1 MDDADRS
8 RVRRALSNV
17 RLGTRFCSFWK
28 KERDSQLAKKSMGPI
43 TLKRSLVAELL
54 ILAVFAALLL
64 RVLLIQ
70 TLDFEKYQAK
80 VIDQLTVE
88 SAVDADR
95 GNIYDRQGRLLATNV
110 TAYRIFIA
118 PRTIQ
123 AVQEENYGAGGTQ
136 QAQLIATGLSQI
148 LKDVSYDYI
157 MKQTT
162 YTTKL
167 DRTVARNV
175 DEETAEEIRAFI
187 QKNKLNTQVYL
198 EAVSIRYYPYGS
210 LASHLIGFTSS
221 DGEGLYGIEYQYND
235 QLKGT
240 PGKYITARDTYGN
253 EMPYRYSSYIE
264 AIDGC
269 DVYTTIDATVQAIL
283 EEQLN
288 ATRIESGALNRVC
301 GIVMDVETS
310 EILAM
315 ATSPG
320 FDLNNAWE
328 LDEASLEQLR
338 TSGFDED
345 SEEYSDLS
353 RDLLLNMWANKAIT
367 EIYIPGSTF
376 KIITGSV
383 SLEEK
388 ISNLNES
395 FTCLGSLNVLG
406 TKIRCHKTEGHGTLT
421 FAGGIQQSCN
431 PIMMTLGLRLGTD
444 TFYQYVEAFGYMERT
459 GIDLPGE
466 AKGIFFNESTY
477 STIDLAVTSFG
488 QNFKVTPIQQ
498 LNAICAVANGGQL
511 MTPHVVS
518 EIIDPDG
525 KTVYEADVTAKRR
538 VISEPVCKTVSE
550 ILEEGVSGNGGAK
563 NAYVLGYRVAAKT
576 GTSEKVGD
584 DKEARIASTVAYAP
598 ADDPKIAVIIM
609 VDEPT
614 IGSRYGSTAAAPYV
628 GNVMEQVLPYLGV
641 EAVYTDEELEKMAV
655 AVPNLNY
662 WSVAL
667 ATNYLDSLGLDYEII
682 GDGNYITSQV
692 PASGVSM
699 EKVNGRVM
707 LYTGKQKSK
716 ATILVPNLV
725 GKTAV
730 AANSM
735 VINAGLN
742 IKIEGTKN
750 YLSGTGAT
758 VVTQSPAAG
767 TVVARGEVVTVTFRY
782 LDDEEIAPGV

>member
-1 MDDADRS
+1 M
-8 RVRRALSNV
+8 
-17 RLGTRFCSFWK
+17 
-28 KERDSQLAKKSMGPI
+28 AKKSMGPI
-43 TLKRSLVAELL
+43 TLKRSLVVELL
-54 ILAVFAALLL
+54 MLAVFIALLL

-70 TLDFEKYQAK
+70 TLDFEKYQSK

-110 TAYRIFIA
+110 TAYRVFIA

-123 AVQEENYGAGGTQ
+123 TVQEEEYGAEGTQ
-136 QAQLIATGLSQI
+136 QAQLIAAGLSEI
-148 LKDVSYDYI
+148 LEDVTYDFI
-157 MKQTT
+157 MEQTT

-187 QKNKLNTQVYL
+187 KDNKLNTQVYL

-264 AIDGC
+264 AIDGS
-269 DVYTTIDATVQAIL
+269 DVYSTIDATVQAIL
-283 EEQLN
+283 EEQLA

-320 FDLNNAWE
+320 FDLNDAWT
-328 LDEASLEQLR
+328 LDEDSMKKLLE
-338 TSGFDED
+338 SGYAED
-345 SEEYSDLS
+345 SEEYTTLS
-353 RDLLLNMWANKAIT
+353 RDLLLGMWANKAIT

-388 ISNLNES
+388 ISNINES

-406 TKIRCHKTEGHGTLT
+406 TKIRCHKTEGHGHLT

-431 PIMMTLGLRLGTD
+431 PIMMTLGLRLGTE

-518 EIIDPDG
+518 KVVDTDG
-525 KTVYEADVTAKRR
+525 KTVYEADVTAKRQ
-538 VISEPVCKTVSE
+538 VVSEDVCKTVSE

-598 ADDPKIAVIIM
+598 ADDPKVAVIIM

-628 GNVMEQVLPYLGV
+628 GNVLEQILPYLGV
-641 EAVYTDEELEKMAV
+641 EAVYSDAELEKMAV
-655 AVPNLNY
+655 TVPNLNY
-662 WSVAL
+662 WSIAL
-667 ATNYLDSLGLDYEII
+667 STNYLDSLGLSYEIV
-682 GDGNYITSQV
+682 GDGSYVTGQV
-692 PASGVSM
+692 PASGTSM
-699 EKVNGRVM
+699 EKADGRVI
-707 LYTGKQKSK
+707 LYTGKEKPAQ
-716 ATILVPNLV
+716 TVTVPNLL

-758 VVTQSPAAG
+758 VVSQSPAAG
-767 TVVARGEVVTVTFRY
+767 TVVAKGEVVTVTFRY
-782 LDDEEIAPGV
+782 LDDEDIAPGV

>member
-1 MDDADRS
+1 M
-8 RVRRALSNV
+8 SNI
-17 RLGTRFCSFWK
+17 RLGTRFCSFT
-28 KERDSQLAKKSMGPI
+28 KEREGYGVANKPTGPI
-43 TLKRSLVAELL
+43 TLKRGVVVELL
-54 ILAVFAALLL
+54 MLAVFAALLL

-70 TLDFEKYQAK
+70 TLDFEKYQSK

-88 SAVDADR
+88 SAVAADR
-95 GNIYDRQGRLLATNV
+95 GNIYDRQGRILATNV
-110 TAYRIFIA
+110 TAYRVFIA
-118 PRTIQ
+118 PRSIQ
-123 AVQEENYGAGGTQ
+123 TVQEENYGQGGTQ
-136 QAQLIATGLSQI
+136 QAQMIAAGLSEI
-148 LKDVSYDYI
+148 LEGVSYDYI
-157 MKQTT
+157 MEQTT
-162 YTTKL
+162 YTDKL

-175 DEETAEEIRAFI
+175 DEETAERVRAFV
-187 QKNKLNTQVYL
+187 KDNKLNTQVYL

-221 DGEGLYGIEYQYND
+221 DGEGLYGVEYQYNT

-264 AIDGC
+264 AIDGS
-269 DVYTTIDATVQAIL
+269 DVYLTMDATVQAIL
-283 EEQLN
+283 EEQLE

-301 GIVMDVETS
+301 GIVMDVNTS

-320 FDLNNAWE
+320 FDLNNAWK
-328 LDEASLEQLR
+328 LDEDSVKKLAE
-338 TSGFDED
+338 SGLAEN
-345 SEEYSDLS
+345 SEEYSTLS

-376 KIITGSV
+376 KIVTGSI

-388 ISNLNES
+388 ISNLAET

-406 TKIRCHKTEGHGTLT
+406 TRIRCHKTEGHGVLT

-431 PIMMTLGLRLGTD
+431 PIMMTLGLRIGTEK
-444 TFYQYVEAFGYMERT
+444 FYQYVEAFGYMERT

-488 QNFKVTPIQQ
+488 QNFKVTPLQQ
-498 LNAICAVANGGQL
+498 IAAISAVANGGSL

-518 EIIDPDG
+518 TVVDPDG
-525 KTVYEADVTAKRR
+525 KTVYEADVTAKRQ
-538 VISEPVCKTVSE
+538 VVSEEVCKTVSQ

-576 GTSEKVGD
+576 GTSEKVGE

-598 ADDPKIAVIIM
+598 ADDPQVAVIII

-628 GNVMEQVLPYLGV
+628 GNVMEQILPYLGV
-641 EAVYTDEELEKMAV
+641 EAVYSDEELEKMAIT
-655 AVPNLNY
+655 VPNLNY

-667 ATNYLDSLGLDYEII
+667 ASNYLDSLGVGYEVV
-682 GDGNYITSQV
+682 GDGNYITGQV
-692 PASGVSM
+692 PASGTAM
-699 EKVNGRVM
+699 EKVNGKVI
-707 LYTGKQKSK
+707 LYTGKQKPSE
-716 ATILVPNLV
+716 TVMVPDLM

-758 VVTQSPAAG
+758 VVAQSPAAG
-767 TVVARGEVVTVTFRY
+767 SAVAKGEVVTVTFRY
-782 LDDEEIAPGV
+782 LEDEDIAPAT

>member
-1 MDDADRS
+1 
-8 RVRRALSNV
+8 
-17 RLGTRFCSFWK
+17 
-28 KERDSQLAKKSMGPI
+28 MGPI
-43 TLKRSLVAELL
+43 TLKRGLVVELL
-54 ILAVFAALLL
+54 MLAVFAALLL
-64 RVLLIQ
+64 RVLLLQ
-70 TLDFEKYQAK
+70 TVDFEKYQSK

-110 TAYRIFIA
+110 TAYRVFIA
-118 PRTIQ
+118 PRSIQ
-123 AVQEENYGAGGTQ
+123 TVQEEKYGKGGNQ
-136 QAQLIATGLSQI
+136 QAQLIATGLSEI
-148 LKDVSYDYI
+148 LEDVSYEHV

-162 YTTKL
+162 YVDKL

-175 DEETAEEIRAFI
+175 DEETAEKIRAFV
-187 QKNKLNTQVYL
+187 KENELNTQVYL
-198 EAVSIRYYPYGS
+198 EALSIRYYPYGS
-210 LASHLIGFTSS
+210 LACHLIGFTSS
-221 DGEGLYGIEYQYND
+221 DGDGLYGIEYQYND

-253 EMPYRYSSYIE
+253 EMPYRYSSFIE
-264 AIDGC
+264 AIDGD
-269 DVYTTIDATVQAIL
+269 DVYTTIDAVIQAIL

-320 FDLNNAWE
+320 FDLNDAWT
-328 LDEASLEQLR
+328 LDEDSLKKLAQ
-338 TSGFDED
+338 SGLAED
-345 SEEYSDLS
+345 SEEYSNLN
-353 RDLLLNMWANKAIT
+353 RDLLLSMWANKAIT

-376 KIITGSV
+376 KIVTGAV

-388 ISNLNES
+388 ISQINES
-395 FTCLGSLNVLG
+395 FTCYGSLNVLG

-431 PIMMTLGLRLGTD
+431 PIMMTLGLRLGTE

-466 AKGIFFNESTY
+466 AKGLFFNEATY

-488 QNFKVTPIQQ
+488 QNFKVTPLQQ
-498 LNAICAVANGGQL
+498 INAICAVANGGSL

-518 EIIDPDG
+518 RVADPNG
-525 KTVYEADVTAKRR
+525 KTVYEADVTAKRQ
-538 VISEPVCKTVSE
+538 VISEEVCKTVSQ

-576 GTSEKVGD
+576 GTSEKVGE

-598 ADDPKIAVIIM
+598 ADDPKVAVIII

-641 EAVYTDEELEKMAV
+641 EAVYSDAELEKMAIT
-655 AVPNLNY
+655 VPNLNY

-667 ATNYLDSLGLDYEII
+667 ASNYLDSLGVSYEFV
-682 GDGNYITSQV
+682 GDGNYVTGQV
-692 PASGVSM
+692 PASGAAM
-699 EKVNGRVM
+699 EKANGHVI
-707 LYTGKQKSK
+707 LYTGKQKPTESV
-716 ATILVPNLV
+716 TVPNLV

-758 VVTQSPAAG
+758 VVSQSPAAG
-767 TVVARGEVVTVTFRY
+767 SVVARGEVVTVTFRY
-782 LDDEEIAPGV
+782 LDDEDIAPGV

>member
-1 MDDADRS
+1 
-8 RVRRALSNV
+8 
-17 RLGTRFCSFWK
+17 
-28 KERDSQLAKKSMGPI
+28 MGPI
-43 TLKRSLVAELL
+43 TLKRGLVVELL
-54 ILAVFAALLL
+54 MLAVFAALLL
-64 RVLLIQ
+64 RVLLLQ
-70 TLDFEKYQAK
+70 TVDFEKYQSK

-110 TAYRIFIA
+110 TAYRVFIA
-118 PRTIQ
+118 PRSIQ
-123 AVQEENYGAGGTQ
+123 TVQEEKYGKGGNQ
-136 QAQLIATGLSQI
+136 QAQLIATGLSEI
-148 LKDVSYDYI
+148 LEDVSYEHV

-162 YTTKL
+162 YVDKL

-175 DEETAEEIRAFI
+175 DEETAEKIRAFV
-187 QKNKLNTQVYL
+187 KENELNTQVYL
-198 EAVSIRYYPYGS
+198 EALSIRYYPYGS
-210 LASHLIGFTSS
+210 LACHLIGFTSS
-221 DGEGLYGIEYQYND
+221 DGDGLYGIEYQYND

-253 EMPYRYSSYIE
+253 EMPYRYSSFIE
-264 AIDGC
+264 AIDGD
-269 DVYTTIDATVQAIL
+269 DVYTTIDAVIQAIL

-320 FDLNNAWE
+320 FDLNDAWT
-328 LDEASLEQLR
+328 LDEDSLKKLAQ
-338 TSGFDED
+338 SGLAED
-345 SEEYSDLS
+345 SEEYSNLN
-353 RDLLLNMWANKAIT
+353 RDLLLSMWANKAIT

-376 KIITGSV
+376 KIVTGAV

-388 ISNLNES
+388 ISQINES
-395 FTCLGSLNVLG
+395 FTCYGSLNVLG

-431 PIMMTLGLRLGTD
+431 PIMMTLGLRLGTE

-466 AKGIFFNESTY
+466 AKGLFFNEATY

-488 QNFKVTPIQQ
+488 QNFKVTPLQQ
-498 LNAICAVANGGQL
+498 INAICAVANGGSL

-518 EIIDPDG
+518 RVADPNG
-525 KTVYEADVTAKRR
+525 KTVYEANVTAKRQ
-538 VISEPVCKTVSE
+538 VISEEVCKTVSQ

-576 GTSEKVGD
+576 GTSEKVGE

-598 ADDPKIAVIIM
+598 ADDPKVAVIIM

-641 EAVYTDEELEKMAV
+641 EAVYSDAELEKMAIT
-655 AVPNLNY
+655 VPNLNY

-667 ATNYLDSLGLDYEII
+667 ASNYLDSLGVSYEFV
-682 GDGNYITSQV
+682 GDGNYVTGQV
-692 PASGVSM
+692 PASGAAM
-699 EKVNGRVM
+699 EKANGHVI
-707 LYTGKQKSK
+707 LYTGKQKPTESV
-716 ATILVPNLV
+716 TVPNLV

-758 VVTQSPAAG
+758 VVSQSPAAG
-767 TVVARGEVVTVTFRY
+767 SVVARGEVVTVTFRY
-782 LDDEEIAPGV
+782 LDDEDIAPGV

>member
-1 MDDADRS
+1 M
-8 RVRRALSNV
+8 
-17 RLGTRFCSFWK
+17 
-28 KERDSQLAKKSMGPI
+28 AKKSMGPI
-43 TLKRSLVAELL
+43 TLKRSLVVELL
-54 ILAVFAALLL
+54 MLAVFIALLL

-70 TLDFEKYQAK
+70 TLDFEKYQSK

-110 TAYRIFIA
+110 TAYRVFIA

-123 AVQEENYGAGGTQ
+123 TVQEEEYGAEGTQ
-136 QAQLIATGLSQI
+136 QAQLIAAGLSEI
-148 LKDVSYDYI
+148 LEDVTYDFI
-157 MKQTT
+157 MEQTT

-187 QKNKLNTQVYL
+187 KDNKLNTQVYL

-264 AIDGC
+264 AIDGSN
-269 DVYTTIDATVQAIL
+269 VYSTIDATVQAIL
-283 EEQLN
+283 EEQLA

-320 FDLNNAWE
+320 FDLNDAWT
-328 LDEASLEQLR
+328 LDEDSMKKLLE
-338 TSGFDED
+338 SGYAED
-345 SEEYSDLS
+345 SEEYTTLS
-353 RDLLLNMWANKAIT
+353 RDLLLGMWANKAIT

-388 ISNLNES
+388 ISNINES

-406 TKIRCHKTEGHGTLT
+406 TKIRCHKTEGHGHLT

-431 PIMMTLGLRLGTD
+431 PIMMTLGLRLGTE

-518 EIIDPDG
+518 KVVDTDG
-525 KTVYEADVTAKRR
+525 KTVYEADVTAKRQ
-538 VISEPVCKTVSE
+538 VVSEDVCKTVSE

-598 ADDPKIAVIIM
+598 ADDPKVAVIIM

-628 GNVMEQVLPYLGV
+628 GNVLEQILPYLGV
-641 EAVYTDEELEKMAV
+641 EAVYSDAELEKMAV
-655 AVPNLNY
+655 TVPNLNY
-662 WSVAL
+662 WSIAL
-667 ATNYLDSLGLDYEII
+667 STNYLDSLGLSYEIV
-682 GDGNYITSQV
+682 GDGSYVTGQV
-692 PASGVSM
+692 PASGTSM
-699 EKVNGRVM
+699 ERADGRVI
-707 LYTGKQKSK
+707 LYTGKEKPAQ
-716 ATILVPNLV
+716 TVTVPNLL

-758 VVTQSPAAG
+758 VVSQSPAAG
-767 TVVARGEVVTVTFRY
+767 TVVAKGEVVTVTFRY
-782 LDDEEIAPGV
+782 LDDEDIAPGV

>member
-1 MDDADRS
+1 M
-8 RVRRALSNV
+8 
-17 RLGTRFCSFWK
+17 
-28 KERDSQLAKKSMGPI
+28 AKKSMGPI
-43 TLKRSLVAELL
+43 TLKRSLVVELL
-54 ILAVFAALLL
+54 MLAVFIALLL

-70 TLDFEKYQAK
+70 TLDFEKYQSK

-88 SAVDADR
+88 SAVAADR

-110 TAYRIFIA
+110 TAYRVFIA

-123 AVQEENYGAGGTQ
+123 TVQEEEYGAEGTQ
-136 QAQLIATGLSQI
+136 QAQLIAAGLSEI
-148 LKDVSYDYI
+148 LEDVTYDFI
-157 MKQTT
+157 MEQTT

-187 QKNKLNTQVYL
+187 KDNKLNTQVYL

-264 AIDGC
+264 AIDGS
-269 DVYTTIDATVQAIL
+269 DVYSTIDATVQAIL
-283 EEQLN
+283 EEQLA

-301 GIVMDVETS
+301 GIVMDVKTS

-320 FDLNNAWE
+320 FDLNDAWT
-328 LDEASLEQLR
+328 LDEDSMKKLLE
-338 TSGFDED
+338 SGYAED
-345 SEEYSDLS
+345 SEEYTALS
-353 RDLLLNMWANKAIT
+353 RDLLLGMWANKAIT

-388 ISNLNES
+388 ISNINES

-406 TKIRCHKTEGHGTLT
+406 TKIRCHKTEGHGHLT

-431 PIMMTLGLRLGTD
+431 PIMMTLGLRLGTE

-518 EIIDPDG
+518 KVVDTDG
-525 KTVYEADVTAKRR
+525 KTVYEADVTAKRQ
-538 VISEPVCKTVSE
+538 VVSEDVCKTVSE

-584 DKEARIASTVAYAP
+584 NKEARIASTVAYAP
-598 ADDPKIAVIIM
+598 ADDPKVAVIIM

-628 GNVMEQVLPYLGV
+628 GNVLEQILPYLGV
-641 EAVYTDEELEKMAV
+641 EAVYSDAELEKMAV
-655 AVPNLNY
+655 TVPNLNY
-662 WSVAL
+662 WSIAL
-667 ATNYLDSLGLDYEII
+667 STNYLDSLGLSYEIV
-682 GDGNYITSQV
+682 GDGSYVTGQV
-692 PASGVSM
+692 PASGTSM
-699 EKVNGRVM
+699 EKADGRVI
-707 LYTGKQKSK
+707 LYTGKEKPAQ
-716 ATILVPNLV
+716 TVTVPNLL

-758 VVTQSPAAG
+758 VVSQSPAAG
-767 TVVARGEVVTVTFRY
+767 TVVAKGEVVTVTFRY
-782 LDDEEIAPGV
+782 LDDEDIAPGV

>member
-1 MDDADRS
+1 MAKRS
-8 RVRRALSNV
+8 
-17 RLGTRFCSFWK
+17 LGP
-28 KERDSQLAKKSMGPI
+28 G
-43 TLKRSLVAELL
+43 TLKRSLVVELL
-54 ILAVFAALLL
+54 MLAVFAALLI
-64 RVLLIQ
+64 RVLLLQ
-70 TLDFEKYQAK
+70 TVDFEKYQSK

-88 SAVDADR
+88 SSVKADR
-95 GNIYDRQGRLLATNV
+95 GNIYDRAGRLLATNV
-110 TAYRIFIA
+110 TAYRVFIA
-118 PRTIQ
+118 PRSIE
-123 AVQEENYGAGGTQ
+123 AVQEEKYGKGGTQ
-136 QAQLIATGLSQI
+136 QAQLIATGLSEI
-148 LKDVSYDYI
+148 LEDVTYDYV
-157 MKQTT
+157 MTQTT

-175 DEETAEEIRAFI
+175 DEETAEKIRAFI
-187 QKNKLNTQVYL
+187 NENELNTQVYL
-198 EAVSIRYYPYGS
+198 EALSIRYYPYGS
-210 LASHLIGFTSS
+210 LACHLIGFTSS
-221 DGEGLYGIEYQYND
+221 DGEGLYGIEYQYNE

-253 EMPYRYSSYIE
+253 EMPYRYSSFIE
-264 AIDGC
+264 AIDGD
-269 DVYTTIDATVQAIL
+269 DVYSTIDAAVQAIL

-288 ATRIESGALNRVC
+288 ATRIESGAKNRVC

-310 EILAM
+310 EVLAM

-320 FDLNNAWE
+320 FDLNDAWA
-328 LDEASLEQLR
+328 L
-338 TSGFDED
+338 DED
-345 SEEYSDLS
+345 SLKALAESGYAEGSDEYNTLN
-353 RDLLLNMWANKAIT
+353 RDLLLSMWANKAIT

-376 KIITGSV
+376 KIITAAT

-388 ISNLNES
+388 ISHVNES

-406 TKIRCHKTEGHGTLT
+406 TKIRCHKTEGHGVLT

-466 AKGIFFNESTY
+466 AKGIFFREDSY

-498 LNAICAVANGGQL
+498 LNAICAVANGGEL

-518 EIIDPDG
+518 KIVDVGG
-525 KTVYEADVTAKRR
+525 KTVYEADVTAKRQ
-538 VISEPVCKTVSE
+538 VVSEDVCKTVSQ

-598 ADDPKIAVIIM
+598 ADDPKVAVIIM

-614 IGSRYGSTAAAPYV
+614 LGSRYGSTAAAPYV
-628 GNVMEQVLPYLGV
+628 ANVMEQILPYLGV
-641 EAVYTDEELEKMAV
+641 EAVYSDAELEKMAV
-655 AVPNLNY
+655 TVPNLNY
-662 WSVAL
+662 WTVAL
-667 ATNYLDSLGLDYEII
+667 SANYLESLGLEYEVV
-682 GDGNYITSQV
+682 GDGKYVTAQT
-692 PASGVSM
+692 PASGAAV
-699 EKVNGRVM
+699 EKANGRVI
-707 LYTGKQKSK
+707 LYTGSEKPKE
-716 ATILVPNLV
+716 TIVVPDLV

-758 VVTQSPAAG
+758 VVSQSPAKG
-767 TVVARGEVVTVTFRY
+767 TVVSRGEVVTVTFRY
-782 LDDEEIAPGV
+782 LNDEELAPGVE

>member
-1 MDDADRS
+1 M
-8 RVRRALSNV
+8 
-17 RLGTRFCSFWK
+17 
-28 KERDSQLAKKSMGPI
+28 AKKSMGPV
-43 TLKRSLVAELL
+43 TLKRGLVVELL
-54 ILAVFAALLL
+54 ILAVFIALLL
-64 RVLLIQ
+64 RVLLLQ
-70 TLDFEKYQAK
+70 TVDFEKYQSK

-88 SAVDADR
+88 SAVAADR

-110 TAYRIFIA
+110 TAYRVFIA
-118 PRTIQ
+118 PRSIQ
-123 AVQEENYGAGGTQ
+123 TVQEEKYGAEGTQ
-136 QAQLIATGLSQI
+136 QAQLIAAGLSEI
-148 LKDVSYDYI
+148 LEDVSYDFI

-175 DEETAEEIRAFI
+175 DEETAEKIRAFV
-187 QKNKLNTQVYL
+187 KDNKLNTQVYL
-198 EAVSIRYYPYGS
+198 EALSIRYYPYGS
-210 LASHLIGFTSS
+210 LACHLIGFTSS
-221 DGEGLYGIEYQYND
+221 DGEGLYGVEYQYND

-240 PGKYITARDTYGN
+240 PGKYVTARDTYGN

-264 AIDGC
+264 AIDGNH
-269 DVYTTIDATVQAIL
+269 VYTTIDAMIQAIL
-283 EEQLN
+283 EEQL
-288 ATRIESGALNRVC
+288 ATARIESGALNRVC

-320 FDLNNAWE
+320 FDLNDAWT
-328 LDEASLEQLR
+328 LDEDSLKKLAQ
-338 TSGFDED
+338 SGLAED
-345 SEEYSDLS
+345 SEEYSALS

-376 KIITGSV
+376 KIVTGAV

-388 ISNLNES
+388 ISQINET

-431 PIMMTLGLRLGTD
+431 PIMMTLGMRIGTEA
-444 TFYQYVEAFGYMERT
+444 FYQYVEAFGYMERT

-466 AKGIFFNESTY
+466 AKGLFFDEATY

-488 QNFKVTPIQQ
+488 QNFKVTPLQQ
-498 LNAICAVANGGQL
+498 INAICAVANGGSL

-518 EIIDPDG
+518 YIEDVNG
-525 KTVYEADVTAKRR
+525 KRVYEAQVTAKRQ
-538 VISEPVCKTVSE
+538 VVSEEVCKTVSQ

-576 GTSEKVGD
+576 GTSEKVGE

-598 ADDPKIAVIIM
+598 ADDPKVAVIIM

-614 IGSRYGSTAAAPYV
+614 VGSRYGSTAAAPYV
-628 GNVMEQVLPYLGV
+628 GNVMEQILPYLGV
-641 EAVYTDEELEKMAV
+641 EAVYSDAELEKMAIT
-655 AVPNLNY
+655 VPNLNY

-667 ATNYLDSLGLDYEII
+667 ASNYLDSLGISYEFV
-682 GDGNYITSQV
+682 GDGNYITSQI
-692 PASGVSM
+692 PASGTAM
-699 EKVNGRVM
+699 EKANGHVI
-707 LYTGKQKSK
+707 LYTGKQKPQE
-716 ATILVPNLV
+716 TVTVPNLI

-735 VINAGLN
+735 LINAGLN

-758 VVTQSPAAG
+758 VVSQSPAAG
-767 TVVARGEVVTVTFRY
+767 TVVSRGEVVTVTFRY
-782 LDDEEIAPGV
+782 LDDEDIAPGV

>member
-1 MDDADRS
+1 M
-8 RVRRALSNV
+8 
-17 RLGTRFCSFWK
+17 
-28 KERDSQLAKKSMGPI
+28 AKKSLGPV

-54 ILAVFAALLL
+54 ILAIFAVLLIRVF
-64 RVLLIQ
+64 LIQ

-88 SAVDADR
+88 SAVAADR
-95 GNIYDRQGRLLATNV
+95 GNIYDRNGRLLATNV

-123 AVQEENYGAGGTQ
+123 GVQEEKYGREGNQ
-136 QAQLIATGLSQI
+136 QAQMIAAGLSEI
-148 LKDVSYDYI
+148 LENVTYEYI
-157 MKQTT
+157 LTQTT

-175 DEETAEEIRAFI
+175 NEETAEAVRAFV
-187 QKNKLNTQVYL
+187 KENDLSTQVYL

-210 LASHLIGFTSS
+210 LAAHLIGFTSS

-240 PGKYITARDTYGN
+240 PGKYVTARDTYGN

-264 AIDGC
+264 AVDGNNVHSTL
-269 DVYTTIDATVQAIL
+269 DVTVQAIL

-288 ATRIESGALNRVC
+288 ATRIESGANNRVC
-301 GIVMDVETS
+301 GIVMDVETA

-320 FDLNNAWE
+320 FDLNNAWA
-328 LDEASLEQLR
+328 LDEASLAVLQA
-338 TSGFDED
+338 SGLSED
-345 SEEYSDLS
+345 SAEYSELN
-353 RDLLLNMWANKAIT
+353 RDLLLNMWSNKAIT

-376 KIITGSV
+376 KIITASI

-388 ISNLNES
+388 ISQVSEQ

-431 PIMMTLGLRLGTD
+431 PIMMTLGLRLGTE
-444 TFYQYVEAFGYMERT
+444 TFYQYAEAFGYMERT

-466 AKGIFFNESTY
+466 AKGLFFNEATY

-498 LNAICAVANGGQL
+498 LTAICAVANGGNL

-518 EIIDPDG
+518 SVTDLQG
-525 KTVYEADVTAKRR
+525 KTVYKADATARR
-538 VISEPVCKTVSE
+538 QTVSEDVCKTVSQ
-550 ILEEGVSGNGGAK
+550 ILEEGVSGDGGAK

-576 GTSEKVGD
+576 GTSEKVGE

-598 ADDPKIAVIIM
+598 ADDPQVAIIIM

-628 GNVMEQVLPYLGV
+628 ANVLEQILPYLGV
-641 EAVYTDEELEKMAV
+641 EAVYTEEELEKMAV
-655 AVPNLNY
+655 TVPNLNY
-662 WSVAL
+662 WTTAL
-667 ATNYLDSLGLDYEII
+667 ATNYLESLGLSYEII
-682 GDGNYITSQV
+682 GDGSYVTGQT
-692 PASGVSM
+692 PASGAAI
-699 EKVNGRVM
+699 EKVNGHVL
-707 LYTGKQKSK
+707 LYTGSVK
-716 ATILVPNLV
+716 AEETVTVPNLM

-735 VINAGLN
+735 IINAGLN

-758 VVTQSPAAG
+758 VVAQSPAAG
-767 TVVARGEVVTVTFRY
+767 TKVAPGEVVTVTFRY
-782 LDDEEIAPGV
+782 MEDEEIAPAV

>member
-1 MDDADRS
+1 M
-8 RVRRALSNV
+8 
-17 RLGTRFCSFWK
+17 
-28 KERDSQLAKKSMGPI
+28 AKKSMGPI
-43 TLKRSLVAELL
+43 TLKRGLVVELL
-54 ILAVFAALLL
+54 MLAVFVALLL
-64 RVLLIQ
+64 RVLLLQ
-70 TLDFEKYQAK
+70 TVDFEKYQSK

-88 SAVDADR
+88 SAVAADR

-110 TAYRIFIA
+110 TAYRVFIA
-118 PRTIQ
+118 PRSIQ
-123 AVQEENYGAGGTQ
+123 AVQEEKYGKDGTQ
-136 QAQLIATGLSQI
+136 QAQLIAAGLSEI
-148 LKDVSYDYI
+148 LEGVSYEDV

-162 YTTKL
+162 YVNKL

-175 DEETAEEIRAFI
+175 DEETAEMVRAFV
-187 QKNKLNTQVYL
+187 KENELNTQVYL

-210 LASHLIGFTSS
+210 LACHLIGFTSS
-221 DGEGLYGIEYQYND
+221 DGEGLYGVEYQYND

-240 PGKYITARDTYGN
+240 PGKYVTARDTYGN

-264 AIDGC
+264 AIDGN
-269 DVYTTIDATVQAIL
+269 DVYMTMDATIQAIL
-283 EEQLN
+283 EEQLE
-288 ATRIESGALNRVC
+288 ATRIESGAKNRVC
-301 GIVMDVETS
+301 GIVMDVKTS

-328 LDEASLEQLR
+328 LDEDSLKKLAE
-338 TSGFDED
+338 SGLSED
-345 SEEYSDLS
+345 SEEYSALS
-353 RDLLLNMWANKAIT
+353 RDLLLSMWANKAIT

-376 KIITGSV
+376 KIVTGAV

-388 ISNLNES
+388 ISQIHET
-395 FTCLGSLNVLG
+395 FTCYGSLNVLG

-431 PIMMTLGLRLGTD
+431 PIMMTLGLRLGTE

-466 AKGIFFNESTY
+466 AKGIFFNEATY

-488 QNFKVTPIQQ
+488 QNFKVTPLQQ
-498 LNAICAVANGGQL
+498 INAISAVANGGSL

-518 EIIDPDG
+518 RVADPNG
-525 KTVYEADVTAKRR
+525 KTVYEAGVTAKRQ
-538 VISEPVCKTVSE
+538 VVSEEVCKTVSQ

-576 GTSEKVGD
+576 GTSEKVGE

-598 ADDPKIAVIIM
+598 ADAPKVAVIIM

-628 GNVMEQVLPYLGV
+628 GNVMEQILPYLGV
-641 EAVYTDEELEKMAV
+641 EAVYTDAELEKMAIT
-655 AVPNLNY
+655 VPNLNY

-667 ATNYLDSLGLDYEII
+667 SSNYLDSLGITYEFV
-682 GDGNYITSQV
+682 GDGNYVTAQM
-692 PASGVSM
+692 PAAGTAM
-699 EKVNGRVM
+699 EKANGHVI
-707 LYTGKQKSK
+707 LYTGKQKPQE
-716 ATILVPNLV
+716 TVTVPNLI
-725 GKTAV
+725 GKTAM

-750 YLSGTGAT
+750 YLSGTEAT
-758 VVTQSPAAG
+758 VVSQSPAAG
-767 TVVARGEVVTVTFRY
+767 SVVARGEVVTVTFRY
-782 LDDEEIAPGV
+782 LDDEDIAPGVPVE

>member
-1 MDDADRS
+1 M
-8 RVRRALSNV
+8 
-17 RLGTRFCSFWK
+17 
-28 KERDSQLAKKSMGPI
+28 AKKSMGPI
-43 TLKRSLVAELL
+43 TLKRGLVVELL
-54 ILAVFAALLL
+54 MLAVFAALLL
-64 RVLLIQ
+64 RVLLLQ
-70 TLDFEKYQAK
+70 TVDFEKYQSK

-110 TAYRIFIA
+110 TAYRVFIA
-118 PRTIQ
+118 PRSIQ
-123 AVQEENYGAGGTQ
+123 TVQEEKYGKGGNQ
-136 QAQLIATGLSQI
+136 QAQLIATGLSEI
-148 LKDVSYDYI
+148 LEDVSYEHV

-162 YTTKL
+162 YVDKL

-175 DEETAEEIRAFI
+175 DEETAEKIRAFV
-187 QKNKLNTQVYL
+187 KENELNTQVYL
-198 EAVSIRYYPYGS
+198 EALSIRYYPYGS
-210 LASHLIGFTSS
+210 LACHLIGFTSS
-221 DGEGLYGIEYQYND
+221 DGDGLYGIEYQYND

-253 EMPYRYSSYIE
+253 EMPYRYSSFIE
-264 AIDGC
+264 AIDGD
-269 DVYTTIDATVQAIL
+269 DVYTTIDAVIQAIL

-320 FDLNNAWE
+320 FDLNDAWT
-328 LDEASLEQLR
+328 LDEDSLKKLAQ
-338 TSGFDED
+338 SGLAED
-345 SEEYSDLS
+345 SEEYSNLN
-353 RDLLLNMWANKAIT
+353 RDLLLSMWANKAIT

-376 KIITGSV
+376 KIVTGAV

-388 ISNLNES
+388 ISQINES
-395 FTCLGSLNVLG
+395 FTCYGSLNVLG

-431 PIMMTLGLRLGTD
+431 PIMMTLGLRLGTE

-466 AKGIFFNESTY
+466 AKGLFFNEATY

-488 QNFKVTPIQQ
+488 QNFKVTPLQQ
-498 LNAICAVANGGQL
+498 INAICAVANGGSL

-518 EIIDPDG
+518 RVADPNG
-525 KTVYEADVTAKRR
+525 KTVYEANVTAKRQ
-538 VISEPVCKTVSE
+538 VISEEVCKTVSQ

-576 GTSEKVGD
+576 GTSEKVGE

-598 ADDPKIAVIIM
+598 ADDPKVAVIII

-641 EAVYTDEELEKMAV
+641 EAVYSDAELEKMAIT
-655 AVPNLNY
+655 VPNLNY

-667 ATNYLDSLGLDYEII
+667 ASNYLDSLGVSYEFV
-682 GDGNYITSQV
+682 GDGNYVTGQV
-692 PASGVSM
+692 PASGAAM
-699 EKVNGRVM
+699 EKANGHVI
-707 LYTGKQKSK
+707 LYTGKQKPTESV
-716 ATILVPNLV
+716 TVPNLV

-758 VVTQSPAAG
+758 VVSQSPAAG
-767 TVVARGEVVTVTFRY
+767 SVVARGEVVTVTFRY
-782 LDDEEIAPGV
+782 LDDEDIAPGV

>member
-1 MDDADRS
+1 M
-8 RVRRALSNV
+8 
-17 RLGTRFCSFWK
+17 
-28 KERDSQLAKKSMGPI
+28 AKKSMGPI
-43 TLKRSLVAELL
+43 TLKRSLVVELL
-54 ILAVFAALLL
+54 MLAVFIALLL

-70 TLDFEKYQAK
+70 TLDFEKYQSK

-88 SAVDADR
+88 SAVAADR

-110 TAYRIFIA
+110 TAYRVFIA

-123 AVQEENYGAGGTQ
+123 TVQEEEYGAEGTQ
-136 QAQLIATGLSQI
+136 QAQLIAAGLSEI
-148 LKDVSYDYI
+148 LEDVTYDFI
-157 MKQTT
+157 MEQTT

-187 QKNKLNTQVYL
+187 KDNKLNTQVYL

-264 AIDGC
+264 AIDGS
-269 DVYTTIDATVQAIL
+269 DVYSTIDATVQAIL
-283 EEQLN
+283 EEQLA

-320 FDLNNAWE
+320 FDLNDAWT
-328 LDEASLEQLR
+328 LDEDSMKKLLE
-338 TSGFDED
+338 SGYAED
-345 SEEYSDLS
+345 SEEYTALS
-353 RDLLLNMWANKAIT
+353 RDLLLGMWANKAIT

-388 ISNLNES
+388 ISNINES

-406 TKIRCHKTEGHGTLT
+406 TKIRCHKTEGHGHLT

-431 PIMMTLGLRLGTD
+431 PIMMTLALRLGTE

-518 EIIDPDG
+518 KVVDTDG

-538 VISEPVCKTVSE
+538 VVSEDVCKTVSE

-598 ADDPKIAVIIM
+598 ADDPKVAVIIM

-628 GNVMEQVLPYLGV
+628 GNVLEQILPYLGV
-641 EAVYTDEELEKMAV
+641 EAVYSDAELEKMAV
-655 AVPNLNY
+655 TVPNLNY
-662 WSVAL
+662 WSIAL
-667 ATNYLDSLGLDYEII
+667 STNYLDSLGLTYEIV
-682 GDGNYITSQV
+682 GDGSYVTGQV
-692 PASGVSM
+692 PASGTSM
-699 EKVNGRVM
+699 EKADGRVI
-707 LYTGKQKSK
+707 LYTGKEKPAQ
-716 ATILVPNLV
+716 TVTVPNLL

-758 VVTQSPAAG
+758 VVSQSPAAG
-767 TVVARGEVVTVTFRY
+767 TVVAKGEVVTVTFRY
-782 LDDEEIAPGV
+782 LDDEDIAPGV

>member
-1 MDDADRS
+1 M
-8 RVRRALSNV
+8 
-17 RLGTRFCSFWK
+17 
-28 KERDSQLAKKSMGPI
+28 AKKSMGPI
-43 TLKRSLVAELL
+43 TLKRGLVVELL
-54 ILAVFAALLL
+54 MLAVFAALLL
-64 RVLLIQ
+64 RVLLLQ
-70 TLDFEKYQAK
+70 TVDFEKYQSK

-110 TAYRIFIA
+110 TAYRVFIA
-118 PRTIQ
+118 PRSIQ
-123 AVQEENYGAGGTQ
+123 TVQEEKYGKGGNQ
-136 QAQLIATGLSQI
+136 QAQLIATGLSEI
-148 LKDVSYDYI
+148 LEDVSYEHV

-162 YTTKL
+162 YVDKL

-175 DEETAEEIRAFI
+175 DEETAEKIRAFV
-187 QKNKLNTQVYL
+187 KENELNTQVYL
-198 EAVSIRYYPYGS
+198 EALSIRYYPYGS
-210 LASHLIGFTSS
+210 LACHLIGFTSS
-221 DGEGLYGIEYQYND
+221 DGDGLYGIEYQYND

-253 EMPYRYSSYIE
+253 EMPYRYSSFIE
-264 AIDGC
+264 AIDGD
-269 DVYTTIDATVQAIL
+269 DVYTTIDAVIQAIL

-320 FDLNNAWE
+320 FDLNDAWT
-328 LDEASLEQLR
+328 LDEDSLKKLAQ
-338 TSGFDED
+338 SGLAED
-345 SEEYSDLS
+345 SEEYSNLN
-353 RDLLLNMWANKAIT
+353 RDLLLSMWANKAIT

-376 KIITGSV
+376 KIVTGAV

-388 ISNLNES
+388 ISQTNES
-395 FTCLGSLNVLG
+395 FTCYGSLNVLG

-431 PIMMTLGLRLGTD
+431 PIMMTLGLRLGTE

-466 AKGIFFNESTY
+466 AKGLFFNEATY

-488 QNFKVTPIQQ
+488 QNFKVTPLQQ
-498 LNAICAVANGGQL
+498 INAICAVANGGSL

-518 EIIDPDG
+518 RVADPNG
-525 KTVYEADVTAKRR
+525 KTVYEADVTAKRQ
-538 VISEPVCKTVSE
+538 VISEEVCKTVSQ

-576 GTSEKVGD
+576 GTSEKVGE

-598 ADDPKIAVIIM
+598 ADDPKVAVIII

-641 EAVYTDEELEKMAV
+641 EAVYSDAELEKMAIT
-655 AVPNLNY
+655 VPNLNY

-667 ATNYLDSLGLDYEII
+667 ASNYLDSLGVSYEFV
-682 GDGNYITSQV
+682 GDGNYVTGQV
-692 PASGVSM
+692 PASGAAM
-699 EKVNGRVM
+699 EKANGHVI
-707 LYTGKQKSK
+707 LYTGKQKPTESV
-716 ATILVPNLV
+716 TVPNLV

-758 VVTQSPAAG
+758 VVSQSPAAG
-767 TVVARGEVVTVTFRY
+767 SVVARGEVVTVTFRY
-782 LDDEEIAPGV
+782 LDDEDIAPGV

>member
-1 MDDADRS
+1 M
-8 RVRRALSNV
+8 
-17 RLGTRFCSFWK
+17 
-28 KERDSQLAKKSMGPI
+28 AKKSMGPI
-43 TLKRSLVAELL
+43 TLKRGLVVELL
-54 ILAVFAALLL
+54 MLAVFVALLL
-64 RVLLIQ
+64 RVLLLQ
-70 TLDFEKYQAK
+70 TVDFEKYQSK

-88 SAVDADR
+88 SAVAADR

-110 TAYRIFIA
+110 TAYRVFIA
-118 PRTIQ
+118 PRSIQ
-123 AVQEENYGAGGTQ
+123 AVQEEKYGKDGTQ
-136 QAQLIATGLSQI
+136 QAQLIAAGLSEI
-148 LKDVSYDYI
+148 LEGVSYEDV

-162 YTTKL
+162 YVNKL

-175 DEETAEEIRAFI
+175 DEETAEMVRAFV
-187 QKNKLNTQVYL
+187 KENELNTQVYL

-210 LASHLIGFTSS
+210 LACHLIGFTSS
-221 DGEGLYGIEYQYND
+221 DGEGLYGVEYQYND

-240 PGKYITARDTYGN
+240 PGKYVTARDTYGN

-264 AIDGC
+264 AIDGN
-269 DVYTTIDATVQAIL
+269 DVYMTMDATIQAIL
-283 EEQLN
+283 EEQLE
-288 ATRIESGALNRVC
+288 ATRIESGAKNRVC

-328 LDEASLEQLR
+328 LDEDSLKKLAE
-338 TSGFDED
+338 SGLSED
-345 SEEYSDLS
+345 SEEYSALS
-353 RDLLLNMWANKAIT
+353 RDLLLSMWANKAIT

-376 KIITGSV
+376 KIVTGAV

-388 ISNLNES
+388 ISQIHET
-395 FTCLGSLNVLG
+395 FTCYGSLNVLG

-431 PIMMTLGLRLGTD
+431 PIMMTLGLRLGTE

-466 AKGIFFNESTY
+466 AKGIFFNEATY

-488 QNFKVTPIQQ
+488 QNFKVTPLQQ
-498 LNAICAVANGGQL
+498 INAISAVANGGSL

-518 EIIDPDG
+518 RVADPNG
-525 KTVYEADVTAKRR
+525 KTVYEADVTAKRQ
-538 VISEPVCKTVSE
+538 VVSEEVCKTVSQ
-550 ILEEGVSGNGGAK
+550 ILEEGVSGNGGTK

-576 GTSEKVGD
+576 GTSEKVGE

-598 ADDPKIAVIIM
+598 ADDPKVAVIIM

-628 GNVMEQVLPYLGV
+628 GNVMEQILPYLGV
-641 EAVYTDEELEKMAV
+641 EAVYTDAELEKMAIT
-655 AVPNLNY
+655 VPNLNY

-667 ATNYLDSLGLDYEII
+667 SSNYLDSLGITYEFV
-682 GDGNYITSQV
+682 GDGNYVTAQM
-692 PASGVSM
+692 PAAGTAM
-699 EKVNGRVM
+699 EKANGHVI
-707 LYTGKQKSK
+707 LYTGKQKPQE
-716 ATILVPNLV
+716 TVTVPNLI
-725 GKTAV
+725 GKTAM

-750 YLSGTGAT
+750 YLSGTEAT
-758 VVTQSPAAG
+758 VVSQSPAAG
-767 TVVARGEVVTVTFRY
+767 SVVARGEVVTVTFRY
-782 LDDEEIAPGV
+782 LDDEDIAPGVPVE

>member
-1 MDDADRS
+1 M
-8 RVRRALSNV
+8 
-17 RLGTRFCSFWK
+17 
-28 KERDSQLAKKSMGPI
+28 AKKSMGPI
-43 TLKRSLVAELL
+43 TLKRGLVVELL
-54 ILAVFAALLL
+54 MLAVFVALLL
-64 RVLLIQ
+64 RVLLLQ
-70 TLDFEKYQAK
+70 TVDFEKYQSK

-88 SAVDADR
+88 SAVASDR

-110 TAYRIFIA
+110 TAYRVFIA
-118 PRTIQ
+118 PRSIQ
-123 AVQEENYGAGGTQ
+123 AVQEEKYGKDGTQ
-136 QAQLIATGLSQI
+136 QAQLIAAGLSEI
-148 LKDVSYDYI
+148 LEGVSYEDV

-162 YTTKL
+162 YVNKL

-175 DEETAEEIRAFI
+175 DEEAAEMVRAFV
-187 QKNKLNTQVYL
+187 KENELNTQVYL

-210 LASHLIGFTSS
+210 LACHLIGFTSS
-221 DGEGLYGIEYQYND
+221 DGEGLYGVEYQYND

-240 PGKYITARDTYGN
+240 PGKYVTARDTYGN

-264 AIDGC
+264 AIDGN
-269 DVYTTIDATVQAIL
+269 DVYMTMDATIQAIL
-283 EEQLN
+283 EEQLE
-288 ATRIESGALNRVC
+288 ATRIESGAKNRVC

-328 LDEASLEQLR
+328 LDEDSLKKLAE
-338 TSGFDED
+338 SGLSED
-345 SEEYSDLS
+345 SEEYSALS
-353 RDLLLNMWANKAIT
+353 RDLLLSMWANKAIT

-376 KIITGSV
+376 KIVTGAV

-388 ISNLNES
+388 ISQIHET
-395 FTCLGSLNVLG
+395 FTCYGSLNVLG

-431 PIMMTLGLRLGTD
+431 PIMMTLGLRLGTE

-466 AKGIFFNESTY
+466 AKGIFFNEATY

-488 QNFKVTPIQQ
+488 QNFKVTPLQQ
-498 LNAICAVANGGQL
+498 INAISAVANGGSL

-518 EIIDPDG
+518 RVADPNG
-525 KTVYEADVTAKRR
+525 KTVYEADVTAKRQ
-538 VISEPVCKTVSE
+538 VVSEEVCKTVSQ

-576 GTSEKVGD
+576 GTSEKVGE

-598 ADDPKIAVIIM
+598 ADDPKVAVIIM

-628 GNVMEQVLPYLGV
+628 GNVMEQILPYLGV
-641 EAVYTDEELEKMAV
+641 EAVYTDAELEKMAIT
-655 AVPNLNY
+655 VPNLNY

-667 ATNYLDSLGLDYEII
+667 SSNYLDSLGITYEFV
-682 GDGNYITSQV
+682 GDGNYVTAQM
-692 PASGVSM
+692 PAAGTAM
-699 EKVNGRVM
+699 EKANGHVI
-707 LYTGKQKSK
+707 LYTGKQKPQE
-716 ATILVPNLV
+716 TVTVPNLI
-725 GKTAV
+725 GKTAM

-750 YLSGTGAT
+750 YLSGTEAT
-758 VVTQSPAAG
+758 VVSQSPAAG
-767 TVVARGEVVTVTFRY
+767 SVVARGEVVTVTFRY
-782 LDDEEIAPGV
+782 LDDEDIAPGVPVE

>member
-1 MDDADRS
+1 M
-8 RVRRALSNV
+8 
-17 RLGTRFCSFWK
+17 
-28 KERDSQLAKKSMGPI
+28 AKKSMGPI
-43 TLKRSLVAELL
+43 TLKRGLVVELL
-54 ILAVFAALLL
+54 MLAVFAALLL
-64 RVLLIQ
+64 RVLLLQ
-70 TLDFEKYQAK
+70 TVDFEKYQSK

-110 TAYRIFIA
+110 TAYRVFIA
-118 PRTIQ
+118 PRSIQ
-123 AVQEENYGAGGTQ
+123 TVQEEKYGKGGNQ
-136 QAQLIATGLSQI
+136 QAQLIATGLSEI
-148 LKDVSYDYI
+148 LEDVSYEHV

-162 YTTKL
+162 YVDKL

-175 DEETAEEIRAFI
+175 DEETAEKIRAFV
-187 QKNKLNTQVYL
+187 KENELNTQVYL
-198 EAVSIRYYPYGS
+198 EALSIRYYPYGS
-210 LASHLIGFTSS
+210 LACHLIGFTSS
-221 DGEGLYGIEYQYND
+221 DGDGLYGIEYQYND

-253 EMPYRYSSYIE
+253 EMPYRYSSFIE
-264 AIDGC
+264 AIDGD
-269 DVYTTIDATVQAIL
+269 DVYATIDAVIQAIL

-320 FDLNNAWE
+320 FDLNDAWT
-328 LDEASLEQLR
+328 LDEDSLKKLAQ
-338 TSGFDED
+338 SGLAED
-345 SEEYSDLS
+345 SEEYSNLN
-353 RDLLLNMWANKAIT
+353 RDLLLSMWANKAIT

-376 KIITGSV
+376 KIVTGAV

-388 ISNLNES
+388 ISQINES
-395 FTCLGSLNVLG
+395 FTCHGSLNVLG

-431 PIMMTLGLRLGTD
+431 PIMMTLGLRLGTE

-466 AKGIFFNESTY
+466 AKGLFFNEATY

-488 QNFKVTPIQQ
+488 QNFKVTPLQQ
-498 LNAICAVANGGQL
+498 INAICAVANGGSL

-518 EIIDPDG
+518 RVVDPNG
-525 KTVYEADVTAKRR
+525 KTVYEADVTAKRQ
-538 VISEPVCKTVSE
+538 VISEEVCKTVSQ

-576 GTSEKVGD
+576 GTSEKVGE

-598 ADDPKIAVIIM
+598 ADDPKVAVIII

-641 EAVYTDEELEKMAV
+641 EAVYSDAELEKMAIT
-655 AVPNLNY
+655 VPNLNY

-667 ATNYLDSLGLDYEII
+667 ASNYLDSLGVSYEFV
-682 GDGNYITSQV
+682 GDGNYVTGQV
-692 PASGVSM
+692 PASGAAM
-699 EKVNGRVM
+699 EKANGHVI
-707 LYTGKQKSK
+707 LYTGKQKPTESV
-716 ATILVPNLV
+716 TVPNLV

-758 VVTQSPAAG
+758 VVSQSPAAG
-767 TVVARGEVVTVTFRY
+767 SVVARGEVVTVTFRY
-782 LDDEEIAPGV
+782 LDDEDIAPGV

>member
-1 MDDADRS
+1 M
-8 RVRRALSNV
+8 
-17 RLGTRFCSFWK
+17 
-28 KERDSQLAKKSMGPI
+28 AKKSTGPI
-43 TLKRSLVAELL
+43 TIKRSLVAELAL
-54 ILAVFAALLL
+54 FAVFTALLI

-70 TLDFEKYQAK
+70 TLDFDEYQSK

-88 SAVDADR
+88 SVVPADR
-95 GNIYDRQGRLLATNV
+95 GNIYDREGRLLATNV
-110 TAYRIFIA
+110 TAYRVFIA
-118 PRTIQ
+118 PRTI
-123 AVQEENYGAGGTQ
+123 ASVQEEKYGKDGNR
-136 QAQLIATGLSQI
+136 QAELIASGLSNI
-148 LKDVSYDYI
+148 LEDVTYEHVL
-157 MKQTT
+157 KQTT

-167 DRTVARNV
+167 DRTIARNV
-175 DEETAEEIRAFI
+175 DEETAEKVRAFVSE
-187 QKNKLNTQVYL
+187 NKLGTQVYL
-198 EAVSIRYYPYGS
+198 EALSVRYYPYGS

-240 PGKYITARDTYGN
+240 PGKYITARDTQGN

-264 AIDGC
+264 AIDGN
-269 DVYTTIDATVQAIL
+269 DVYTTIDATIQAAL
-283 EEQLN
+283 EEQLE
-288 ATRIESGALNRVC
+288 ATRIESGAKNRVC

-310 EILAM
+310 EVLAM

-320 FDLNNAWE
+320 FDLNDAWT
-328 LDEASLEQLR
+328 LDADSLETLEK
-338 TSGFDED
+338 SGYSED
-345 SEEYSDLS
+345 SDEYSALQ

-388 ISNLNES
+388 VTHINEG

-406 TKIRCHKTEGHGTLT
+406 TKIRCHKTQGHGHLT

-431 PIMMTLGLRLGTD
+431 PIMMTLGMRLGTE
-444 TFYQYVEAFGYMERT
+444 TFYQYVEAFGYTERT

-466 AKGIFFNESTY
+466 AKGIFFNEATY
-477 STIDLAVTSFG
+477 STVDLAVTSFG

-498 LNAICAVANGGQL
+498 LNAVCAVANGGQL

-518 EIIDPDG
+518 EIIDPNG
-525 KTVYEADVTAKRR
+525 KTVYTADVTAKRE
-538 VISEPVCKTVSE
+538 VISEEVCKTMSS
-550 ILEEGVSGNGGAK
+550 ILEEGVSNNGGAK

-598 ADDPKIAVIIM
+598 ADDPQVAVIIM

-628 GNVMEQVLPYLGV
+628 GKVLEQILPYMGV
-641 EAVYTDEELEKMAV
+641 EAVYSDKELEKMALT
-655 AVPNLNY
+655 VPNLNY
-662 WSVAL
+662 WTVAL
-667 ATNYLDSLGLDYEII
+667 ATNYLDSLGVGYEIV
-682 GDGNYITSQV
+682 GDGKYIKTQV
-692 PASGVSM
+692 PSHGTSIEKGSG
-699 EKVNGRVM
+699 KLI
-707 LYTGKQKSK
+707 LYTDSVKPEES
-716 ATILVPNLV
+716 IIVPNLM

-758 VVTQSPAAG
+758 VVAQSPAAG
-767 TVVARGEVVTVTFRY
+767 TKLARGEVVTVTFRY
-782 LDDEEIAPGV
+782 LDDKELAPGIG

>member
-1 MDDADRS
+1 MG
-8 RVRRALSNV
+8 V
-17 RLGTRFCSFWK
+17 
-28 KERDSQLAKKSMGPI
+28 AKKSMGPG
-43 TLKRSLVAELL
+43 TLKRSLVVELL
-54 ILAVFAALLL
+54 ILAVFAALLI

-88 SAVDADR
+88 SAVAADR
-95 GNIYDRQGRLLATNV
+95 GNIYDRNGRLLATNV

-123 AVQEENYGAGGTQ
+123 AVQAEKYGEGGSQ
-136 QAQLIATGLSQI
+136 QAQLIAAGLSEI
-148 LKDVSYDYI
+148 LEGVSHDFI

-162 YTTKL
+162 YTNKL

-175 DEETAEEIRAFI
+175 DEETAEAVRAFV
-187 QKNKLNTQVYL
+187 KENELNTQVYL

-210 LASHLIGFTSS
+210 LGAHLIGFTSS

-235 QLKGT
+235 QLKGI

-264 AIDGC
+264 AIDGN
-269 DVYTTIDATVQAIL
+269 DVYTTVDATVQAIL
-283 EEQLN
+283 EEQLA
-288 ATRIESGALNRVC
+288 ATRIESGAKNRVC
-301 GIVMDVETS
+301 GIVMDVKTS

-320 FDLNNAWE
+320 FDLNNAWD
-328 LDEASLEQLR
+328 LDEESLADLQASGLA
-338 TSGFDED
+338 ED
-345 SEEYSDLS
+345 SEEYSDLK

-376 KIITGSV
+376 KIITASI

-388 ISNLNES
+388 ISNIYEN

-406 TKIRCHKTEGHGTLT
+406 TKIRCHKVEGHGPLT

-431 PIMMTLGLRLGTD
+431 PIMMTLGLRIGTEK
-444 TFYQYVEAFGYMERT
+444 FYQYTEAFGYMERT

-466 AKGIFFNESTY
+466 AKGIFFNEATY

-498 LNAICAVANGGQL
+498 LNAICAVANGGEL

-518 EIIDPDG
+518 KVTDPQG

-538 VISEPVCKTVSE
+538 VISEDVCKSVSE

-576 GTSEKVGD
+576 GTSEKIGD

-598 ADDPKIAVIIM
+598 ADDPQVAVIIM

-628 GNVMEQVLPYLGV
+628 ANVLEQILPYLGV
-641 EAVYTDEELEKMAV
+641 EAVYSDAELEKMAV
-655 AVPNLNY
+655 TVPNLNY
-662 WSVAL
+662 WTIAL
-667 ATNYLDSLGLDYEII
+667 ATNYLDSLGLEYEIV
-682 GDGNYITSQV
+682 GDGSYVKGQT
-692 PASGVSM
+692 PASGATV
-699 EKVNGRVM
+699 EKANGRVI
-707 LYTGKQKSK
+707 LYTGAEKPQESI
-716 ATILVPNLV
+716 TVPNLI

-758 VVTQSPAAG
+758 VVSQSPAAG

-782 LDDEEIAPGV
+782 LNDEEIAPGV

>member
-1 MDDADRS
+1 M
-8 RVRRALSNV
+8 
-17 RLGTRFCSFWK
+17 
-28 KERDSQLAKKSMGPI
+28 AKKSMGPI
-43 TLKRSLVAELL
+43 TLKRGLVVELL
-54 ILAVFAALLL
+54 MLAVFVALLL
-64 RVLLIQ
+64 RVLLLQ
-70 TLDFEKYQAK
+70 TVDFEKYQSK

-88 SAVDADR
+88 SAVAADR

-110 TAYRIFIA
+110 TAYRVFIA
-118 PRTIQ
+118 PRSIQ
-123 AVQEENYGAGGTQ
+123 AVQEEKYGKDGTQ
-136 QAQLIATGLSQI
+136 QAQLIAAGLSEI
-148 LKDVSYDYI
+148 LEGVSYEDV

-162 YTTKL
+162 YVNKL

-175 DEETAEEIRAFI
+175 DEEAAEMVRTFVKE
-187 QKNKLNTQVYL
+187 NELNTQVYL

-210 LASHLIGFTSS
+210 LACHLIGFTSS
-221 DGEGLYGIEYQYND
+221 DGEGLYGVEYQYND

-240 PGKYITARDTYGN
+240 PGKYVTARDTYGN

-264 AIDGC
+264 AIDGN
-269 DVYTTIDATVQAIL
+269 DVYMTMDATIQAIL
-283 EEQLN
+283 EEQLE
-288 ATRIESGALNRVC
+288 ATRIESGAKNRVC

-328 LDEASLEQLR
+328 LDEDSLKKLAE
-338 TSGFDED
+338 SGLSED
-345 SEEYSDLS
+345 SEEYSALS
-353 RDLLLNMWANKAIT
+353 RDLLLSMWANKAIT

-376 KIITGSV
+376 KIVTGAV

-388 ISNLNES
+388 ISQIHET
-395 FTCLGSLNVLG
+395 FTCYGSLNVLG

-431 PIMMTLGLRLGTD
+431 PIMMTLGLRLGTE

-466 AKGIFFNESTY
+466 AKGIFFNEATY

-488 QNFKVTPIQQ
+488 QNFKVTPLQQ
-498 LNAICAVANGGQL
+498 INAISAVANGGSL

-518 EIIDPDG
+518 RVADPNG
-525 KTVYEADVTAKRR
+525 KTVYEADVTAKRQ
-538 VISEPVCKTVSE
+538 VVSEEVCKTVSQ

-576 GTSEKVGD
+576 GTSEKVGE

-598 ADDPKIAVIIM
+598 ADDPKVAVIIM

-628 GNVMEQVLPYLGV
+628 GNVMEQILPYLGV
-641 EAVYTDEELEKMAV
+641 EAVYTDAELEKMAIT
-655 AVPNLNY
+655 VPNLNY

-667 ATNYLDSLGLDYEII
+667 SSNYLDSLGITYEFV
-682 GDGNYITSQV
+682 GDGNYVTAQM
-692 PASGVSM
+692 PAAGTAM
-699 EKVNGRVM
+699 EKANGHVI
-707 LYTGKQKSK
+707 LYTGKQKPQE
-716 ATILVPNLV
+716 TVTVPNLI
-725 GKTAV
+725 GKTAM

-750 YLSGTGAT
+750 YLSGTEAT
-758 VVTQSPAAG
+758 VVSQSPAAG
-767 TVVARGEVVTVTFRY
+767 SVVARGEVVTVTFRY
-782 LDDEEIAPGV
+782 LDDEDIAPGVPVE

>member
-1 MDDADRS
+1 M
-8 RVRRALSNV
+8 
-17 RLGTRFCSFWK
+17 
-28 KERDSQLAKKSMGPI
+28 AKKSMGPI
-43 TLKRSLVAELL
+43 TLKRSLVVELL
-54 ILAVFAALLL
+54 MLAVFIALLL

-70 TLDFEKYQAK
+70 TLDFEKYQSK

-88 SAVDADR
+88 SAVAADR

-110 TAYRIFIA
+110 TAYRVFIA

-123 AVQEENYGAGGTQ
+123 TVQEEEYGAEGTQ
-136 QAQLIATGLSQI
+136 QAQLIAAGLSEI
-148 LKDVSYDYI
+148 LEDVTYDFI
-157 MKQTT
+157 MEQTT

-187 QKNKLNTQVYL
+187 KDNKLNTQVYL

-264 AIDGC
+264 AIDGN
-269 DVYTTIDATVQAIL
+269 DVYSTIDATVQAIL
-283 EEQLN
+283 EEQLA

-320 FDLNNAWE
+320 FDLNDAWT
-328 LDEASLEQLR
+328 LDEDSMKKLLE
-338 TSGFDED
+338 SGYAED
-345 SEEYSDLS
+345 SEEYTALS
-353 RDLLLNMWANKAIT
+353 RDLLLGMWANKAIT

-388 ISNLNES
+388 ISNINES

-406 TKIRCHKTEGHGTLT
+406 TKIRCHKTEGHGHLT

-431 PIMMTLGLRLGTD
+431 PIMMTLGLRLGTE

-518 EIIDPDG
+518 KVVDTDG
-525 KTVYEADVTAKRR
+525 KTVYEADVTAKRQ
-538 VISEPVCKTVSE
+538 VVSEDVCKTISE

-598 ADDPKIAVIIM
+598 ADDPKVAVIIM

-628 GNVMEQVLPYLGV
+628 GNVLEQILPYLGV
-641 EAVYTDEELEKMAV
+641 EAVYSDAELEKMAV
-655 AVPNLNY
+655 TVPNLNY
-662 WSVAL
+662 WSIAL
-667 ATNYLDSLGLDYEII
+667 STNYLDSLGLTYEIV
-682 GDGNYITSQV
+682 GDGSYVTGQV
-692 PASGVSM
+692 PASGTSM
-699 EKVNGRVM
+699 EKADGRVI
-707 LYTGKQKSK
+707 LYTGKEKPAQ
-716 ATILVPNLV
+716 TVTVPNLL

-758 VVTQSPAAG
+758 VVSQSPAAG
-767 TVVARGEVVTVTFRY
+767 TVVAKGEVVTVTFRY
-782 LDDEEIAPGV
+782 LDDEDIAPGV

>member
-1 MDDADRS
+1 M
-8 RVRRALSNV
+8 
-17 RLGTRFCSFWK
+17 
-28 KERDSQLAKKSMGPI
+28 AKKSMGPI
-43 TLKRSLVAELL
+43 TLKRSLVVELL
-54 ILAVFAALLL
+54 MLAVFIALLL
-64 RVLLIQ
+64 RVFLIQ
-70 TLDFEKYQAK
+70 TLDFEKYQSK

-110 TAYRIFIA
+110 TAYRVFIA

-123 AVQEENYGAGGTQ
+123 TVQEEEYGAEGTQ
-136 QAQLIATGLSQI
+136 QAQLIAAGLSEI
-148 LKDVSYDYI
+148 LEDVTYDFI
-157 MKQTT
+157 MEQTT

-187 QKNKLNTQVYL
+187 KDNKLNTQVYL

-264 AIDGC
+264 AIDGS
-269 DVYTTIDATVQAIL
+269 DVYSTIDATVQAIL
-283 EEQLN
+283 EEQLA

-320 FDLNNAWE
+320 FDLNDAWT
-328 LDEASLEQLR
+328 LDEDSMKKLLE
-338 TSGFDED
+338 SGYAED
-345 SEEYSDLS
+345 SEEYTTLS
-353 RDLLLNMWANKAIT
+353 RDLLLGMWANKAIT

-388 ISNLNES
+388 ISNINES

-406 TKIRCHKTEGHGTLT
+406 TKIRCHKTEGHGHLT

-431 PIMMTLGLRLGTD
+431 PIMMTLGLRLGTE

-518 EIIDPDG
+518 KVVDTDG
-525 KTVYEADVTAKRR
+525 KTVYEADVTAKRQ
-538 VISEPVCKTVSE
+538 VVSEDVCKTVSE

-598 ADDPKIAVIIM
+598 ADDPKVAVIIM

-628 GNVMEQVLPYLGV
+628 GNVLEQILPYLGV
-641 EAVYTDEELEKMAV
+641 EAVYSDAELEKMAV
-655 AVPNLNY
+655 TVPNLNY
-662 WSVAL
+662 WSIAL
-667 ATNYLDSLGLDYEII
+667 STNYLDSLGLSYEIV
-682 GDGNYITSQV
+682 GDGSYVTGQV
-692 PASGVSM
+692 PASGTSM
-699 EKVNGRVM
+699 EKADGRVI
-707 LYTGKQKSK
+707 LYTGKEKPAQTV
-716 ATILVPNLV
+716 AVPNLL

-758 VVTQSPAAG
+758 VVSQSPAAG
-767 TVVARGEVVTVTFRY
+767 TVVAKGEVVTVTFRY
-782 LDDEEIAPGV
+782 LDDEDIAPGV

>member
-1 MDDADRS
+1 M
-8 RVRRALSNV
+8 
-17 RLGTRFCSFWK
+17 
-28 KERDSQLAKKSMGPI
+28 AKKSLGPE

-54 ILAVFAALLL
+54 ILAVFAALLI

-70 TLDFEKYQAK
+70 TLDFEKYQTK

-95 GNIYDRQGRLLATNV
+95 GDIYDRNGRLLATNV
-110 TAYRIFIA
+110 TAYRVFIA

-123 AVQEENYGAGGTQ
+123 SVQEEKYGSDGTQ
-136 QAQLIATGLSQI
+136 QAQLIAAGLSE
-148 LKDVSYDYI
+148 LLEDVSYDYI
-157 MKQTT
+157 MTQTT

-167 DRTVARNV
+167 DRTVARNI
-175 DEETAEEIRAFI
+175 DEETAEAVRAFI
-187 QKNKLNTQVYL
+187 KENELNTQVYL
-198 EAVSIRYYPYGS
+198 EALSIRYYPYGS
-210 LASHLIGFTSS
+210 LGAHLIGFTSS

-240 PGKYITARDTYGN
+240 PGKYIMARDTYGN

-264 AIDGC
+264 AIDGN
-269 DVYTTIDATVQAIL
+269 DVHATIDAVVQAIM
-283 EEQLN
+283 EEQLE
-288 ATRIESGALNRVC
+288 ATRIESGAKNRVC
-301 GIVMDVETS
+301 GIVMDVKTS

-328 LDEASLEQLR
+328 LDADSLAKLQASGL
-338 TSGFDED
+338 SED
-345 SEEYSDLS
+345 STEYSDLN

-376 KIITGSV
+376 KIITASI

-388 ISNLNES
+388 ISHVNEN

-406 TKIRCHKTEGHGTLT
+406 TKIRCHKVEGHGPLT

-431 PIMMTLGLRLGTD
+431 PIMMTLGLRIGTEK
-444 TFYQYVEAFGYMERT
+444 FYQYTEAFGYMERT

-466 AKGIFFNESTY
+466 AKGIFFNEATY

-488 QNFKVTPIQQ
+488 QNFKVTPVQQ
-498 LNAICAVANGGQL
+498 LNAICSVANGGSL

-518 EIIDPDG
+518 KVTDPQG

-538 VISEPVCKTVSE
+538 TVSEDVCRTVSE

-576 GTSEKVGD
+576 GTSEKVGE

-598 ADDPKIAVIIM
+598 ADDPQVAIIIM

-628 GNVMEQVLPYLGV
+628 ANVMEQILPYLGV
-641 EAVYTDEELEKMAV
+641 EAVYTEEELEKMAV
-655 AVPNLNY
+655 TVPNLNY
-662 WSVAL
+662 WSTAL
-667 ATNYLDSLGLDYEII
+667 ATNYLESLGLEYEII
-682 GDGNYITSQV
+682 GDGSYVTGQT
-692 PASGVSM
+692 PANGSAI
-699 EKVNGRVM
+699 EKINGRVL
-707 LYTGKQKSK
+707 LYTGSAKP
-716 ATILVPNLV
+716 AETAVVPDLL

-735 VINAGLN
+735 IINAGLN

-758 VVTQSPAAG
+758 VVAQSPAAG
-767 TVVARGEVVTVTFRY
+767 TVVAPGEVVTVTFRY

>member
-1 MDDADRS
+1 M
-8 RVRRALSNV
+8 
-17 RLGTRFCSFWK
+17 
-28 KERDSQLAKKSMGPI
+28 AKKSLGPV
-43 TLKRSLVAELL
+43 TLKRSLVMELL
-54 ILAVFAALLL
+54 ILGVFAALLI

-70 TLDFEKYQAK
+70 TLDFEKYQSK

-88 SAVDADR
+88 SAVAADR
-95 GNIYDRQGRLLATNV
+95 GNIYDRNGRILATNV
-110 TAYRIFIA
+110 TAYRVFIA
-118 PRTIQ
+118 PRSIQ
-123 AVQEENYGAGGTQ
+123 TVQEEKYGAGGTQ
-136 QAQLIATGLSQI
+136 QAQLIAAGLSEI
-148 LKDVSYDYI
+148 LEEVSYDDV

-175 DEETAEEIRAFI
+175 DEETAEQVRAFI
-187 QKNKLNTQVYL
+187 RENELNTQVYL

-210 LASHLIGFTSS
+210 LGCHLIGFTSS

-264 AIDGC
+264 AIDGN
-269 DVYTTIDATVQAIL
+269 DVYSTMDATVQAIL
-283 EEQLN
+283 EEQLA
-288 ATRIESGALNRVC
+288 ATRIESGAANRVC
-301 GIVMDVETS
+301 GIVMDVNTA

-320 FDLNNAWE
+320 FDLNDAWT
-328 LDEASLEQLR
+328 L
-338 TSGFDED
+338 DED
-345 SEEYSDLS
+345 SMEKLLASGFAEDSDEYQELS
-353 RDLLLNMWANKAIT
+353 RDLLLSMWANKAIT

-388 ISNLNES
+388 ISSVEEQ
-395 FTCLGSLNVLG
+395 FTCLGALNVLG
-406 TKIRCHKTEGHGTLT
+406 TTIRCHETRGHGHLT

-444 TFYQYVEAFGYMERT
+444 TFYRYVKAFGYLERT

-498 LNAICAVANGGQL
+498 LNAICAVAGGGSL

-518 EIIDPDG
+518 SVVDPDG
-525 KTVYEADVTAKRR
+525 KTVYEADVTAKRQVVSSQVCR
-538 VISEPVCKTVSE
+538 TISD
-550 ILEEGVSGNGGAK
+550 ILEGGVSGNGGAK

-598 ADDPKIAVIIM
+598 ADDPQVAVIIM

-628 GNVMEQVLPYLGV
+628 ANVLEQILPYLGV

-655 AVPNLNY
+655 AVPNLHY
-662 WSVAL
+662 WSTAL
-667 ATNYLDSLGLDYEII
+667 ATNYLESLGLEYEIV
-682 GDGNYITSQV
+682 GDGSYITKQV
-692 PASGVSM
+692 PAVGVSI
-699 EKVNGRVM
+699 EKAMGRIM
-707 LYTGKQKSK
+707 LYTGSAKPQE
-716 ATILVPNLV
+716 TVTVPNLI

-758 VVTQSPAAG
+758 VVAQSPSAG
-767 TVVARGEVVTVTFRY
+767 SVVAEGEVVTVTFRY
-782 LDDEEIAPGV
+782 LDDEDIAPGT